1 MLAESHLTHGS
12 SVPDS
17 LHLFIYAQK
26 LLSRRSTDLSR
37 RFCGMG
43 RIAGRLRPAEH
54 NAQLTQGW
62 VLQGELCSGWG
73 LFAGFHLQ
81 HSHPKPCFVPEPPRA
96 SCAHPAWVISLAS
109 LAPASQAK
117 AANLCPF
124 SSQLN
129 RPSSCSKLTFWEG
142 WSSPILPGCSANKAQ
157 LLSLGLDR
165 LEKDF
170 QGLAEFTGSG
180 TAASST

>member
-1 MLAESHLTHGS
+1 MAWAGLLAGS
-12 SVPDS
+12 G
-17 LHLFIYAQK
+17 QQ
-26 LLSRRSTDLSR
+26 STMHSSPR
-37 RFCGMG
+37 
-43 RIAGRLRPAEH
+43 A
-54 NAQLTQGW
+54 W

-81 HSHPKPCFVPEPPRA
+81 HSHPKPCFVPEPQRA